1 MARGWFG
8 VQIPARLRT
17 WPTAD
22 ELARMV
28 RHPAAFAPTA
38 AEVLTPEPVEQP
50 FADTAEL
57 LAAVGARDIVTVGN
71 VAVGV
76 SLTGR
81 AFVAFAEELFAR
93 LPLHEVQFVA
103 VRHLLGELVRCP
115 FLTRLSRIGLA
126 GNRIGPAGATLVAG
140 CEHLSELHELDLTN
154 NSIGDDG
161 LRAISVAPW
170 ADSIRLLHLGGNGLT
185 PAGERAAECRF
196 GNRLL
201 LT

>member
-8 VQIPARLRT
+8 VRIPDRLRT

-28 RHPAAFAPTA
+28 RHPAAYAPTA
-38 AEVLTPEPVEQP
+38 AEVLTPDPVEQP

-57 LAAVGARDIVTVGN
+57 LAAIGARDVVTVGN
-71 VAVGV
+71 VPVGL

-81 AFVAFAEELFAR
+81 AFLAFPEELFAR
-93 LPLHEVQFVA
+93 LPLHEMRFVA

-115 FLTRLSRIGLA
+115 FLSRLRRIGLA
-126 GNRIGPAGATLVAG
+126 GNRIGTAGAALLAG
-140 CEHLSELHELDLTN
+140 CEHLSGLHELDLTN
-154 NSIGDDG
+154 NSIGDAG
-161 LRAISVAPW
+161 LRAICAAPW
-170 ADSIRLLHLGGNGLT
+170 ADSLQLVHLGGNGLT
-185 PAGERAAECRF
+185 EAGERAAENRF